1 MAARW
6 GPRSAKNFP
15 SGWGRGGMDRSMG
28 CGSVGPVAA
37 TAQALADLTE
47 ISTQVETAVV
57 FDREGT
63 VLGSTVD
70 DDRAGRLAEAAL
82 ELLRAADGGTP
93 GKDIVQL
100 DVALADGS
108 VFVAADGDRLI
119 AATTGREP
127 TVGLVFYDL
136 KSCLRGLSEEA
147 EAKPKRRRAPAKKKD
162 DENA

>member
-1 MAARW
+1 MAS
-6 GPRSAKNFP
+6 PP
-15 SGWGRGGMDRSMG
+15 
-28 CGSVGPVAA
+28 
-37 TAQALADLTE
+37 AQALADLTE

-70 DDRAGRLAEAAL
+70 DERAGRLAEAAL
-82 ELLRAADGGTP
+82 ELVRAADEAVTRA
-93 GKDIVQL
+93 DATEDLVQL

-119 AATTGREP
+119 AATTAPEP

-136 KSCLRGLSEEA
+136 KSCLRNVAEEP
-147 EAKPKRRRAPAKKKD
+147 AKPKPKRPRKKKVEGD
-162 DENA
+162 AA

>member
-1 MAARW
+1 
-6 GPRSAKNFP
+6 
-15 SGWGRGGMDRSMG
+15 
-28 CGSVGPVAA
+28 VAA

-47 ISTQVETAVV
+47 ISTQVEAAVV

-82 ELLRAADGGTP
+82 ELVRAAEEAAT

-100 DVALADGS
+100 DVALAHGS

-119 AATTGREP
+119 AATTGRDP

-136 KSCLRGLSEEA
+136 KSCLRGLAEGPEQPKPRRRTTRKKADEEA
-147 EAKPKRRRAPAKKKD
+147 
-162 DENA
+162 

>member
-1 MAARW
+1 
-6 GPRSAKNFP
+6 
-15 SGWGRGGMDRSMG
+15 
-28 CGSVGPVAA
+28 VA

-47 ISTQVETAVV
+47 ISTQVEAAVV

-82 ELLRAADGGTP
+82 ELVRAAEETAA

-119 AATTGREP
+119 AATTGRDP

-136 KSCLRGLSEEA
+136 KSCLRSLAEESE
-147 EAKPKRRRAPAKKKD
+147 KPKARRRTTKK
-162 DENA
+162 EGG